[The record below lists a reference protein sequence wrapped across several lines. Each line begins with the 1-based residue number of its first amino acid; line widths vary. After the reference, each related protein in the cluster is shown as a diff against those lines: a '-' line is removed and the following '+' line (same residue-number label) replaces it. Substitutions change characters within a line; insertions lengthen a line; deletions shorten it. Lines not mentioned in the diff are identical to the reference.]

1 MPGFG
6 EVALAIS
13 IFLDAPSVYY
23 FGENPPGDVA
33 KKLASFQV
41 AG

>member
-13 IFLDAPSVYY
+13 IFFLDAPSVYY
-23 FGENPPGDVA
+23 FGENPPSEVA
-33 KKLASFQV
+33 KS
-41 AG
+41 